1 MKRWRRVRLAN
12 RPRMSHGAPSIHVYL
27 NGELHQVTLGKPLPE
42 FIESL
47 GLPAQTALV
56 ELNGRALLRSEW
68 PATQLA
74 EGDRL
79 EILRVVAG
87 G

>member
-1 MKRWRRVRLAN
+1 
-12 RPRMSHGAPSIHVYL
+12 MSEGEADSVDIEV
-27 NGELHQVTLGKPLPE
+27 NGERRAITAGQPLAE
-42 FIESL
+42 LLASL
-47 GLPAQTALV
+47 GLPPQAALV
-56 ELNGRALLRSEW
+56 ELNGRALLRAEW
-68 PATQLA
+68 PAVELR

>member
-1 MKRWRRVRLAN
+1 MEDGQTITVT
-12 RPRMSHGAPSIHVYL
+12 L
-27 NGELHQVTLGKPLPE
+27 NGDPRTVPARTGLLAL
-42 FIESL
+42 IESL
-47 GLPAQTALV
+47 DLPAQGVLI
-56 ELNGRALLRSEW
+56 EHNGTALLRDEW
-68 PATQLA
+68 LSVRLA